1 LWTEAVDLH
10 SHTTYSDGVAS
21 VRVMAER
28 AAKNGVKVWS
38 LTDHDTAAGWDEARE
53 EANRLGMRFIP
64 GVEITC
70 EVPLLPEENM
80 LDAHQSNPSSWH
92 LLAYFPE
99 GCSHGFV
106 EWLDAMK
113 EARIPRMEGM
123 IQRLSEHGMEISLEE
138 VMAIADGAVGRP
150 HLARVMLEKGM
161 IDTFQ
166 EAFDLWI
173 GDEGPAFSPR
183 PLPKIPD
190 VVNKIRSENGISSL
204 AHPYYYGISPKNL
217 GNYLI
222 SQKIDAVEAFHRS
235 HSDSLR
241 WALMNIGLPITVGGD
256 SHGTEHNPSPGKM
269 LAPLTHLHSAFHP

>member
-1 LWTEAVDLH
+1 
-10 SHTTYSDGVAS
+10 
-21 VRVMAER
+21 
-28 AAKNGVKVWS
+28 
-38 LTDHDTAAGWDEARE
+38 
-53 EANRLGMRFIP
+53 
-64 GVEITC
+64 
-70 EVPLLPEENM
+70 M

-99 GCSHGFV
+99 GCSHGFI

-173 GDEGPAFSPR
+173 GDDGPAFSPR

-190 VVNKIRSENGISSL
+190 VVNKNS
-204 AHPYYYGISPKNL
+204 K
-217 GNYLI
+217 
-222 SQKIDAVEAFHRS
+222 
-235 HSDSLR
+235 
-241 WALMNIGLPITVGGD
+241 
-256 SHGTEHNPSPGKM
+256 
-269 LAPLTHLHSAFHP
+269 

>member
-10 SHTTYSDGVAS
+10 SHTTHSDGIAS

-38 LTDHDTAAGWDEARE
+38 LTDHDTAAGWDEAQE
-53 EANRLGMRFIP
+53 EADRLGMRFVP

-80 LDAHQSNPSSWH
+80 LEPHQSNPSSWH

-99 GCSHGFV
+99 GCSQGFI
-106 EWLDAMK
+106 EWLDAMT

-138 VMAIADGAVGRP
+138 VMAIAGGAIGRP

-183 PLPKIPD
+183 PLPKISD
-190 VVNKIRSENGISSL
+190 VVEKIRSQNGISSL
-204 AHPYYYGISPKNL
+204 AHPYYYGISPQKL
-217 GNYLI
+217 GKYLV

-235 HSDSLR
+235 HNESLR

-256 SHGTEHNPSPGKM
+256 SHGTENNPSPGRM
-269 LAPLTHLHSAFHP
+269 LVPLTHLHPAFHP

>member
-1 LWTEAVDLH
+1 
-10 SHTTYSDGVAS
+10 
-21 VRVMAER
+21 
-28 AAKNGVKVWS
+28 
-38 LTDHDTAAGWDEARE
+38 
-53 EANRLGMRFIP
+53 
-64 GVEITC
+64 
-70 EVPLLPEENM
+70 
-80 LDAHQSNPSSWH
+80 
-92 LLAYFPE
+92 
-99 GCSHGFV
+99 
-106 EWLDAMK
+106 
-113 EARIPRMEGM
+113 
-123 IQRLSEHGMEISLEE
+123 
-138 VMAIADGAVGRP
+138 MAIADGAVGRP

-173 GDEGPAFSPR
+173 GDDGPAFSPR

-269 LAPLTHLHSAFHP
+269 LVPLTHLHSAFHP